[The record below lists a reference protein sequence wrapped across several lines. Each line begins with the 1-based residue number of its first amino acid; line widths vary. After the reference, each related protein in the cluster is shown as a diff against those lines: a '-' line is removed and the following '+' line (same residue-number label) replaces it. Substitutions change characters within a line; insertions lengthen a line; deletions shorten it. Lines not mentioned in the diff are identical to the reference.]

1 MTVLLAGC
9 GDLGTEAG
17 LRFAAA
23 GHRVVGWRRSPEK
36 LPAAIE
42 GAAADLSSRELPPI
56 PADTT
61 AVVVAIA
68 ADSPTEDAYR
78 AAYVDGLAHVLDA
91 VLASGAGVRRVLFVS
106 STAVYGDA
114 GGGWIDE
121 RTTPDPGGFS
131 GRIIREAEELLYSRL
146 RGTGITPVVLRLGGI
161 YGPGR
166 TRLIDQVRGG
176 TAVIPAASRFTNR
189 IHRDDAAA
197 AIVHLCTMDAV
208 PGPVYVG
215 VDNEPA
221 ELGDVLSFL
230 ADELG
235 LPRPASE
242 SAGLSGGAGGVAA
255 GASAS
260 GTASTTSASKSTSG
274 GEPSRG
280 GNKRASNA
288 LLRSTGFEFQYPSYR
303 EGYRAVLAGVG
314 IRHP

>member
-23 GHRVVGWRRSPEK
+23 GHRVVGWRRSPGK

-42 GAAADLSSRELPPI
+42 GVAADLSSSELPAVPT
-56 PADTT
+56 DTT

-78 AAYVDGLAHVLDA
+78 SAYVDGLAHVLDA
-91 VLASGAGVRRVLFVS
+91 VLASGATVRRVLFVS

-121 RTTPDPGGFS
+121 RTTPEPGGFS
-131 GRIIREAEELLYSRL
+131 GRIIREAEELLYRRL
-146 RGTGITPVVLRLGGI
+146 SGTGITPVVLRLGGI

-176 TAVIPAASRFTNR
+176 TAVIPATSRFTNR

-208 PGPVYVG
+208 PGPVYIG

-221 ELGDVLSFL
+221 ELGDVLGFL
-230 ADELG
+230 AAELG
-235 LPRPASE
+235 LPQPASE
-242 SAGLSGGAGGVAA
+242 SADPSGAASTSGG
-255 GASAS
+255 
-260 GTASTTSASKSTSG
+260 TSTSG

-288 LLRSTGFEFQYPSYR
+288 RLRSTGFKFQYPSFR
-303 EGYRAVLAGVG
+303 EGYRAILAGVG
-314 IRHP
+314 VRHP